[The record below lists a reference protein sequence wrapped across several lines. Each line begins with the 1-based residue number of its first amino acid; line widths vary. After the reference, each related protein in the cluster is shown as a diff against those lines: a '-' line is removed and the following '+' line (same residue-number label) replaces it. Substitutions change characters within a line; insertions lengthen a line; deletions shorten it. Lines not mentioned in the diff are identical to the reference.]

1 MDFPEYDGEPELTK
15 LLVSFYDIDKFIE
28 LAKKV
33 QGKDLFL
40 LLNELSE
47 IASES
52 IENAGGH
59 IVKFIGDSALIVF
72 PETNVNGGIRTL
84 MTLKGQLES
93 HLKKSGLG
101 NTISFSAS
109 YGTVVV
115 GYMGKSPFRYL
126 DIIGDAV
133 QLAFCINGKPA
144 KGLFSITEA
153 VLCELDQE
161 TRTMFDVVKSQ
172 KIYVSHNSSNQ

>member
-1 MDFPEYDGEPELTK
+1 MDFHEYNGEPELTK

-59 IVKFIGDSALIVF
+59 IIKFIGDSALIVF
-72 PETNVNGGIRTL
+72 PETNANAGIRAL
-84 MTLKGQLES
+84 ITLKGQLES
-93 HLKKSGLG
+93 HLKKRGFA

-109 YGTVVV
+109 FGNVAV
-115 GYMGKSPFRYL
+115 GFMGKSPFRYL

-133 QLAFCINGKPA
+133 QQAFYINGKPA

-153 VLCELDQE
+153 VLYELDQE
-161 TRTMFDVVKSQ
+161 TRTMFDTVKSP
-172 KIYVSHNSSNQ
+172 KIYVSKDQ

>member
-1 MDFPEYDGEPELTK
+1 MDFRGYDGEPELTK

-33 QGKDLFL
+33 QGKELFF

-52 IENAGGH
+52 IENSGGH
-59 IVKFIGDSALIVF
+59 IVKYIGDSALIVF
-72 PETNVNGGIRTL
+72 PETNVNGGIQTL
-84 MTLKGQLES
+84 LTLKGQLES
-93 HLKKSGLG
+93 HLKKRGLA
-101 NTISFSAS
+101 NTISFSS
-109 YGTVVV
+109 SFGTVVI
-115 GYMGKSPFRYL
+115 GFMGKSPFRYL

-133 QLAFCINGKPA
+133 QLAFYINGKPA

-161 TRTMFDVVKSQ
+161 MRTMFDTVKSP
-172 KIYVSHNSSNQ
+172 KIYVFQDQ